1 LQSKVAE
8 LTHKKKM
15 YKSELV
21 TSYKVLKDHKQQIKV
36 MVGEQGTFKARIE
49 SQHAQI
55 TKLQAL
61 LGHQGGFKAGY
72 Y

>member
-1 LQSKVAE
+1 M
-8 LTHKKKM
+8 HKKKM

-36 MVGEQGTFKARIE
+36 MVSEQTTLKARIE
-49 SQHAQI
+49 SQNAQI

-61 LGHQGGFKAGY
+61 LG
-72 Y
+72 